1 MPRKKSSDKQDR
13 MIHIRLTDSAH
24 RRLRVKVAEQETTI
38 QDWVADIIVNQLQ
51 KQKKGQK
58 KDG

>member
-1 MPRKKSSDKQDR
+1 

>member
-1 MPRKKSSDKQDR
+1 

-24 RRLRVKVAEQETTI
+24 KRLRVQVAEQDTTI
-38 QDWVADIIVNQLQ
+38 QDWVADIIENQLQ
-51 KQKKGQK
+51 KQEKEQK